1 MKEDLTGNAAWERE
15 LESLRE
21 QGLLRTMPAM
31 AGVPGRELSVDGRRA
46 INFSSN
52 NYLGLA
58 GHPALIEASQEYA
71 ARFGSGATA
80 SRLIAG
86 NTQAH
91 RELEEV
97 LAEWKGTP
105 AALLFGSGYQ
115 ANVGILSSV
124 MGENDLIISDELNH
138 ASIID
143 GCRLSPSAVM
153 VYPHRDLNGLA
164 DLVKLNEFNRKLV
177 VTESVFSMD
186 GHKAPLREISELCRR
201 WGALLMVDEA
211 HATGVFGPHG
221 QGLAAAEG
229 IVPDVQMGTLGKAMG
244 AAGAYVAGSR
254 ALIDLLINKARS
266 LIFTTASPP
275 GVIGSA
281 LAALRIVASEEGTRR
296 RAALAE
302 NVSRFRELLRR
313 ATGCD
318 TNPGHIVPIMI
329 GDSAQ
334 TMKISQSCLEA
345 GIFAHGIRFPS
356 VPEGTARLRFTLMSI
371 HTPDDLVNAAS
382 VLKRALHAHSMHQ
395 EQSQGTDGLP
405 ARPKDTKR
413 TA

>member
-1 MKEDLTGNAAWERE
+1 MKEELTGNTSWEGE
-15 LESLRE
+15 LEHLRE
-21 QGLLRTMPAM
+21 QGLLRIMPAM
-31 AGVPGRELSVDGRRA
+31 AGVPGREISVNGRRA

-58 GHPALIEASQEYA
+58 GHPALIEASKEYA
-71 ARFGSGATA
+71 ARYGSGSTA

-91 RELEEV
+91 QELEEF

-124 MGENDLIISDELNH
+124 MGVNDLIISDELNH

-143 GCRLSPSAVM
+143 GCRLSPSAVT
-153 VYPHRDLNGLA
+153 VYPHRDLNRLA
-164 DLVKLNEFNRKLV
+164 DLVKLNGFTRKLV

-186 GHKAPLREISELCRR
+186 GHKAPLREISELCQR

-229 IVPDVQMGTLGKAMG
+229 IVPDIQMGTLGKAMG

-254 ALIDLLINKARS
+254 ALIDLLVNKARS

-281 LAALRIVASEEGTRR
+281 LAALRIVVSEEGARR
-296 RAALAE
+296 RAALAD
-302 NVSRFRELLRR
+302 NVSRFQELIGQ

-371 HTPDDLVNAAS
+371 HTPDDLVSAAS
-382 VLKRALHAHSMHQ
+382 VLKRVLRAYSVHL
-395 EQSQGTDGLP
+395 EQSGRTNGLS